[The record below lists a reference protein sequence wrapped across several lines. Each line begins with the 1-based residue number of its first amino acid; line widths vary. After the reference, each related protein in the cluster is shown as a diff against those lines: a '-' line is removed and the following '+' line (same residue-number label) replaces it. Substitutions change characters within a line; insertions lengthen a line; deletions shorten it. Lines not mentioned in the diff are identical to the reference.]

1 MVSLPPMNPGSPSR
15 VEPEAVEKHNGS
27 MPEAVR
33 YMLTCWAVMIGGE
46 LLHQI
51 MAVVASVVDPSA
63 LREVAKERAKNSDG
77 EVSDALMNASVY
89 GSIFIMAVIQL
100 GVILLFVFA
109 LRAVQKQAKWA
120 ENARRL
126 LQIFS
131 GFFALRMLTLFMM
144 APASTALPTAFFG
157 TDGVVQIIL
166 AVAGILGIVY
176 SLDKAAVAWTKP
188 KGGKPGPGGTPGDAP
203 ETKEN

>member
-1 MVSLPPMNPGSPSR
+1 MVSLPPMNPGSASK
-15 VEPEAVEKHNGS
+15 VEPEAVQKHNGS
-27 MPEAVR
+27 KPEAVR

-63 LREVAKERAKNSDG
+63 LRDVAKERAKNSDG
-77 EVSDALMNASVY
+77 EVSDALVNASVY
-89 GSIFIMAVIQL
+89 GSIFIMAVLQL

-109 LRAVQKQAKWA
+109 LRAIQRKAKWA

-126 LQIFS
+126 LQMFS
-131 GFFALRMLTLFMM
+131 VFFALRMLTLFMM
-144 APASTALPTAFFG
+144 VPASTALPTAFFA
-157 TDGVVQIIL
+157 TDGVIQIIL
-166 AVAGILGIVY
+166 GVAGILGVVY
-176 SLDKAAVAWTKP
+176 SLDKAAVTWTKP
-188 KGGKPGPGGTPGDAP
+188 KAGTPGPGDTPGDAP

>member
-1 MVSLPPMNPGSPSR
+1 MNPGSPSR
-15 VEPEAVEKHNGS
+15 VGPEAVEKQKGS

-33 YMLTCWAVMIGGE
+33 YMLAAWAVMIGGE

-51 MAVVASVVDPSA
+51 FAVAASVIDPSA
-63 LREVAKERAKNSDG
+63 LREVAKERATNGDG
-77 EVSDALMNASVY
+77 EVSEALMNASVY
-89 GSIFIMAVIQL
+89 GSIFIMALLQL

-131 GFFALRMLTLFMM
+131 VFFALRMLTLFMM
-144 APASTALPTAFFG
+144 VPASTAVPTAMFG
-157 TDGVVQIIL
+157 IDGVVQIIL
-166 AVAGILGIVY
+166 GVAGVMGVIY
-176 SLDKAAVAWTKP
+176 SVDKDSVAWTKP
-188 KGGKPGPGGTPGDAP
+188 PKDKDSTTAEPA
-203 ETKEN
+203 EKKEH

>member
-15 VEPEAVEKHNGS
+15 VEPEAVEKQKGS

-33 YMLTCWAVMIGGE
+33 YMLAAWTVMIGGE

-51 MAVVASVVDPSA
+51 FAVAASVIDPSA
-63 LREVAKERAKNSDG
+63 LREVAKERATKGDG
-77 EVSDALMNASVY
+77 EVSEALMNASVY

-131 GFFALRMLTLFMM
+131 VFFALRMLTLFMM
-144 APASTALPTAFFG
+144 VPASTAVPTALFG
-157 TDGVVQIIL
+157 VDGVIQIVL
-166 AVAGILGIVY
+166 GVAGVMGVIY
-176 SLDKAAVAWTKP
+176 SVDKDSVAWTKP
-188 KGGKPGPGGTPGDAP
+188 PKDKDSTTAEPA
-203 ETKEN
+203 EKKEH

>member
-89 GSIFIMAVIQL
+89 GSIFIMAVLQL

-157 TDGVVQIIL
+157 TDGVIQIIL

-176 SLDKAAVAWTKP
+176 SMDKAAVAWTKP
-188 KGGKPGPGGTPGDAP
+188 KGGKSGPGGTPGDAL

>member
-15 VEPEAVEKHNGS
+15 VEPEAVEKQKGS

-33 YMLTCWAVMIGGE
+33 YMLAAWTVMIGGE

-51 MAVVASVVDPSA
+51 LAVAASVIDPSA
-63 LREVAKERAKNSDG
+63 LREVAKERATKGDG
-77 EVSDALMNASVY
+77 EVSEALMNASVY
-89 GSIFIMAVIQL
+89 GSIFIMALLQL
-100 GVILLFVFA
+100 GIILLFVFA

-131 GFFALRMLTLFMM
+131 VFFALRMLTLFMM
-144 APASTALPTAFFG
+144 VPASTTVPTALFG
-157 TDGVVQIIL
+157 VDGVIQIVL
-166 AVAGILGIVY
+166 GVAGVMGVIY
-176 SLDKAAVAWTKP
+176 SVDKDSVAWTKP
-188 KGGKPGPGGTPGDAP
+188 PKDKDSTTAEPA
-203 ETKEN
+203 EKKEH

>member
-1 MVSLPPMNPGSPSR
+1 MNPGSPSR
-15 VEPEAVEKHNGS
+15 VEPEAVEKQKGS

-33 YMLTCWAVMIGGE
+33 YMLAAWTVMIGGE

-51 MAVVASVVDPSA
+51 LAVAASVIDPSA

-77 EVSDALMNASVY
+77 EVSEALMNASVY
-89 GSIFIMAVIQL
+89 GSIFIMALLQL

-131 GFFALRMLTLFMM
+131 VFFGLRMLTLFMM
-144 APASTALPTAFFG
+144 VPASTTVPTAIFG
-157 TDGVVQIIL
+157 IDGVIQIVL
-166 AVAGILGIVY
+166 GVAGVMGVIY
-176 SLDKAAVAWTKP
+176 SVDKDSVAWTKP
-188 KGGKPGPGGTPGDAP
+188 PKDKDSTTA
-203 ETKEN
+203 ETAEKKEH

>member
-1 MVSLPPMNPGSPSR
+1 MNPGSPSR
-15 VEPEAVEKHNGS
+15 VGPEAVEKQKGS

-33 YMLTCWAVMIGGE
+33 YMLAAWAVMIGGE

-51 MAVVASVVDPSA
+51 FAVAASVIDPSA
-63 LREVAKERAKNSDG
+63 LREVAKERATNGDG
-77 EVSDALMNASVY
+77 EVSEALMNASVY
-89 GSIFIMAVIQL
+89 GSIFIMALLQL

-131 GFFALRMLTLFMM
+131 VFFALRMLTLFMM
-144 APASTALPTAFFG
+144 VPASTAVPTAMFG
-157 TDGVVQIIL
+157 IDGVVQIIL
-166 AVAGILGIVY
+166 GVAGVMGVIY
-176 SLDKAAVAWTKP
+176 SVDKDSVAWTKP
-188 KGGKPGPGGTPGDAP
+188 PKGKSGSATDSAEAP
-203 ETKEN
+203 EEKEN

>member
-15 VEPEAVEKHNGS
+15 VEPEAVEKQKGS

-33 YMLTCWAVMIGGE
+33 YMLAAWTVMIGGE

-51 MAVVASVVDPSA
+51 FAVAASVIDPSA
-63 LREVAKERAKNSDG
+63 LREVAKERVTKGDG
-77 EVSDALMNASVY
+77 EVSEALMNASVY
-89 GSIFIMAVIQL
+89 GSIFIMALLQL

-131 GFFALRMLTLFMM
+131 VFFALRMLTLFMM
-144 APASTALPTAFFG
+144 VPASTAVPTALFG
-157 TDGVVQIIL
+157 VDGVIQIVL
-166 AVAGILGIVY
+166 GVAGVMGVIY
-176 SLDKAAVAWTKP
+176 SVDKDSVAWTKP
-188 KGGKPGPGGTPGDAP
+188 PKDKDSTTAEPA
-203 ETKEN
+203 EKKEH

>member
-1 MVSLPPMNPGSPSR
+1 MNPGSPSR
-15 VEPEAVEKHNGS
+15 VEPEAVEKQKGS

-33 YMLTCWAVMIGGE
+33 YMLAAWTVMIGGE

-51 MAVVASVVDPSA
+51 FAVAASVIDPSA
-63 LREVAKERAKNSDG
+63 LREVAKERVTKGDG
-77 EVSDALMNASVY
+77 EVSEALMNASVY
-89 GSIFIMAVIQL
+89 GSIFIMALLQL

-131 GFFALRMLTLFMM
+131 VFFALRMLTLFMM
-144 APASTALPTAFFG
+144 VPASTTVPTAMFG
-157 TDGVVQIIL
+157 IDGVVQIIL
-166 AVAGILGIVY
+166 GVAGVMGVIY
-176 SLDKAAVAWTKP
+176 SVDKDSVAWTKP
-188 KGGKPGPGGTPGDAP
+188 PKDKDSNAAEPA
-203 ETKEN
+203 EKKEH

>member
-1 MVSLPPMNPGSPSR
+1 MNPGSPSR
-15 VEPEAVEKHNGS
+15 VEPEAVEKQKGS

-33 YMLTCWAVMIGGE
+33 YMLAAWTVMIGGE

-51 MAVVASVVDPSA
+51 LAVAASVIDPSA
-63 LREVAKERAKNSDG
+63 LREVAKERATKGDG
-77 EVSDALMNASVY
+77 EVSEALMNASVY
-89 GSIFIMAVIQL
+89 GSIFIMALLQL

-131 GFFALRMLTLFMM
+131 VFFALRMLTLFMM
-144 APASTALPTAFFG
+144 VPASTTVPTALFG
-157 TDGVVQIIL
+157 VDGVIQIVL
-166 AVAGILGIVY
+166 GVAGVMGVIY
-176 SLDKAAVAWTKP
+176 SVDKDSVAWTKP
-188 KGGKPGPGGTPGDAP
+188 PKDKDSTTAEPA
-203 ETKEN
+203 EKKEH

>member
-15 VEPEAVEKHNGS
+15 VEPEAVEKQKGS

-33 YMLTCWAVMIGGE
+33 YMLAAWTVMIGGE

-51 MAVVASVVDPSA
+51 LAVAASVIDPSA
-63 LREVAKERAKNSDG
+63 LREVAKERATKGDG
-77 EVSDALMNASVY
+77 EVSEALMNASVY
-89 GSIFIMAVIQL
+89 GSIFIMALLQL
-100 GVILLFVFA
+100 GIILLFVFA

-131 GFFALRMLTLFMM
+131 VFFALRMLTLFMM
-144 APASTALPTAFFG
+144 VPASTTVPTALFG
-157 TDGVVQIIL
+157 VDGVIQIVL
-166 AVAGILGIVY
+166 GVAGVMGVIY
-176 SLDKAAVAWTKP
+176 SMDKDSVAWTKP
-188 KGGKPGPGGTPGDAP
+188 PKDKDSTTAEPA
-203 ETKEN
+203 EKKEH

>member
-15 VEPEAVEKHNGS
+15 VEPEAVEKQKGS

-33 YMLTCWAVMIGGE
+33 YMLAAWTVMIGGE

-51 MAVVASVVDPSA
+51 LAVAASVIDPSA
-63 LREVAKERAKNSDG
+63 LREVAKERATKGDG
-77 EVSDALMNASVY
+77 EVSEALMNASVY
-89 GSIFIMAVIQL
+89 GSIFIMALLQL

-131 GFFALRMLTLFMM
+131 VFFALRMLTLFMM
-144 APASTALPTAFFG
+144 VPASTTVPTALFG
-157 TDGVVQIIL
+157 IDGVVQIIL
-166 AVAGILGIVY
+166 GVAGVMGVIY
-176 SLDKAAVAWTKP
+176 SVDKDSVAWTKP
-188 KGGKPGPGGTPGDAP
+188 PKDKDSTTAEPA
-203 ETKEN
+203 EKKEH

>member
-15 VEPEAVEKHNGS
+15 VEPEAVEKQKGS

-33 YMLTCWAVMIGGE
+33 YMLAAWTVMIGGE

-51 MAVVASVVDPSA
+51 LAVAASVIDPSA
-63 LREVAKERAKNSDG
+63 LREVAKERATKGDG
-77 EVSDALMNASVY
+77 EVSEALMNASVY
-89 GSIFIMAVIQL
+89 GSIFIMALLQL
-100 GVILLFVFA
+100 GIILLFVFA

-131 GFFALRMLTLFMM
+131 VFFALRMLTLFMM
-144 APASTALPTAFFG
+144 VPASTAVPTALFG
-157 TDGVVQIIL
+157 VDGVVQIIL
-166 AVAGILGIVY
+166 GVAGVMGVIY
-176 SLDKAAVAWTKP
+176 SVDKDSVAWTKP
-188 KGGKPGPGGTPGDAP
+188 PKDKDSTTAEPA
-203 ETKEN
+203 EKKEH

>member
-15 VEPEAVEKHNGS
+15 VEPEAVEKQKGS

-33 YMLTCWAVMIGGE
+33 YMLAAWTVMIGGE

-51 MAVVASVVDPSA
+51 LAVAASVIDPSA
-63 LREVAKERAKNSDG
+63 LREVAKERATKGDG
-77 EVSDALMNASVY
+77 EVSEALMNASVY
-89 GSIFIMAVIQL
+89 GSIFIMALLQL

-131 GFFALRMLTLFMM
+131 VFFALRMLTLFMM
-144 APASTALPTAFFG
+144 VPASTTVPTAMFG
-157 TDGVVQIIL
+157 IDGVVQIVL
-166 AVAGILGIVY
+166 GVAGVMGVIY
-176 SLDKAAVAWTKP
+176 SVDKDSVAWTKP
-188 KGGKPGPGGTPGDAP
+188 PKDKDSTTAEPA
-203 ETKEN
+203 EKKEH

>member
-15 VEPEAVEKHNGS
+15 VEPEAVEKQKGS

-33 YMLTCWAVMIGGE
+33 YMLAAWTVMIGGE

-51 MAVVASVVDPSA
+51 FAVAASVIDPSA
-63 LREVAKERAKNSDG
+63 LREVAKERATKGDG
-77 EVSDALMNASVY
+77 EVSEALMNASVY
-89 GSIFIMAVIQL
+89 GSIFIMALLQL
-100 GVILLFVFA
+100 GIILLFVFA

-131 GFFALRMLTLFMM
+131 VFFALRMLTLFMM
-144 APASTALPTAFFG
+144 VPASTTVPTALFG
-157 TDGVVQIIL
+157 IDGVVQIIL
-166 AVAGILGIVY
+166 GVAGVMGVIY
-176 SLDKAAVAWTKP
+176 SVDKDSVAWTKP
-188 KGGKPGPGGTPGDAP
+188 PKDKDSTTAEPA
-203 ETKEN
+203 EKKEH

>member
-1 MVSLPPMNPGSPSR
+1 MNPGSPSR
-15 VEPEAVEKHNGS
+15 VEPEAVEKQKGS

-33 YMLTCWAVMIGGE
+33 YMLAAWTVMIGGE

-51 MAVVASVVDPSA
+51 SAVAASVIDPSA
-63 LREVAKERAKNSDG
+63 LREVAKERATKGDG
-77 EVSDALMNASVY
+77 EVSEALMNASVY
-89 GSIFIMAVIQL
+89 GSIFIMALLQL

-131 GFFALRMLTLFMM
+131 VFFALRMLTLFMM
-144 APASTALPTAFFG
+144 VPASTAVPTALFG
-157 TDGVVQIIL
+157 VDGVIQIVL
-166 AVAGILGIVY
+166 GVAGVMGVIY
-176 SLDKAAVAWTKP
+176 SVDKDSVAWTKP
-188 KGGKPGPGGTPGDAP
+188 PKDKDSTTAEPA
-203 ETKEN
+203 EKKEH

>member
-15 VEPEAVEKHNGS
+15 VEPEAVEKQKGS

-33 YMLTCWAVMIGGE
+33 YMLAAWTVMIGGE

-51 MAVVASVVDPSA
+51 LAVAASVIDPSA

-77 EVSDALMNASVY
+77 EVSEALMNASVY
-89 GSIFIMAVIQL
+89 GSIFIMALLQL

-131 GFFALRMLTLFMM
+131 VFFGLRMLTLFMM
-144 APASTALPTAFFG
+144 VPASTTVPTAIFG
-157 TDGVVQIIL
+157 IDGVIQIVL
-166 AVAGILGIVY
+166 GVAGVMGVIY
-176 SLDKAAVAWTKP
+176 SVDKDSVAWTKP
-188 KGGKPGPGGTPGDAP
+188 PKDKDSTTA
-203 ETKEN
+203 ETAEKKEH

>member
-1 MVSLPPMNPGSPSR
+1 MNPGSPSR
-15 VEPEAVEKHNGS
+15 VEPEAVEKQKGS

-33 YMLTCWAVMIGGE
+33 YMLAAWTVMIGGE

-51 MAVVASVVDPSA
+51 FAVAASVIDPSA
-63 LREVAKERAKNSDG
+63 LREVAKERVTKGDG
-77 EVSDALMNASVY
+77 EVSEALMNASVY
-89 GSIFIMAVIQL
+89 GSIFIMALLQL

-131 GFFALRMLTLFMM
+131 VFFALRMLTLFMM
-144 APASTALPTAFFG
+144 VPASTAVPTALFG
-157 TDGVVQIIL
+157 IDGVVQIIL
-166 AVAGILGIVY
+166 GVAGVMGVIY
-176 SLDKAAVAWTKP
+176 SVDKDSVAWTKP
-188 KGGKPGPGGTPGDAP
+188 PKDKDSTTAEPA
-203 ETKEN
+203 EKKEH

>member
-1 MVSLPPMNPGSPSR
+1 MVSLPPMNPGSASR
-15 VEPEAVEKHNGS
+15 VEPEAVDKRKGS

-46 LLHQI
+46 VVHQI
-51 MAVVASVVDPSA
+51 FAVVSSIIDPSA
-63 LREVAKERAKNSDG
+63 LKEVAKERANNGDG

-89 GSIFIMAVIQL
+89 GSIFLMALLQL
-100 GVILLFVFA
+100 GVIVLFAFA
-109 LRAVQKQAKWA
+109 LRAVRKQAKWA

-144 APASTALPTAFFG
+144 APASTAVPMALFG
-157 TDGVVQIIL
+157 VDGVVQIVL
-166 AVAGILGIVY
+166 GVAGVMGIIY
-176 SLDKAAVAWTKP
+176 SVDKDAVAWTKP
-188 KGGKPGPGGTPGDAP
+188 KTGKPGTGAAHEDAP
-203 ETKEN
+203 ETEEK

>member
-1 MVSLPPMNPGSPSR
+1 MNPGSPSR
-15 VEPEAVEKHNGS
+15 VEPEAVEKQKGS

-33 YMLTCWAVMIGGE
+33 YMLAAWTVMIGGE

-51 MAVVASVVDPSA
+51 FAVAASVIDPSA
-63 LREVAKERAKNSDG
+63 LREVAKERATKGDG
-77 EVSDALMNASVY
+77 EVSEALMNASVY
-89 GSIFIMAVIQL
+89 GSIFIMALLQL

-131 GFFALRMLTLFMM
+131 VFFALRMLTLFMM
-144 APASTALPTAFFG
+144 VPASTTVPTALFG
-157 TDGVVQIIL
+157 IDGVVQIIL
-166 AVAGILGIVY
+166 GVAGVMGVIY
-176 SLDKAAVAWTKP
+176 SVDKDSVAWTKP
-188 KGGKPGPGGTPGDAP
+188 PKDKDSTTAEPA
-203 ETKEN
+203 EKKEH

>member
-15 VEPEAVEKHNGS
+15 VEPEAVEKQKGS

-33 YMLTCWAVMIGGE
+33 YMLAAWTVMIGGE

-51 MAVVASVVDPSA
+51 FAVAASVIDPSA
-63 LREVAKERAKNSDG
+63 LREVAKERATKGDG
-77 EVSDALMNASVY
+77 EVSEALMNASVY
-89 GSIFIMAVIQL
+89 GSIFIMALLQL

-131 GFFALRMLTLFMM
+131 VFFALRMLTLFMM
-144 APASTALPTAFFG
+144 VPASTTVPTALFG
-157 TDGVVQIIL
+157 VDGVIQIVL
-166 AVAGILGIVY
+166 GVAGVMGVIY
-176 SLDKAAVAWTKP
+176 SVDKDSVAWTKP
-188 KGGKPGPGGTPGDAP
+188 PKDKDSTTAEPA
-203 ETKEN
+203 EKKEH

>member
-15 VEPEAVEKHNGS
+15 VEPEAVEKQKGS

-33 YMLTCWAVMIGGE
+33 YMLAAWTVMIGGE

-51 MAVVASVVDPSA
+51 FAVAASVIDPSA
-63 LREVAKERAKNSDG
+63 LREVAKERATKGDG
-77 EVSDALMNASVY
+77 EVSEALMNASVY
-89 GSIFIMAVIQL
+89 GSIFIMALLQL
-100 GVILLFVFA
+100 GIILLFVFA

-131 GFFALRMLTLFMM
+131 VFFALRMLTLFMM
-144 APASTALPTAFFG
+144 VPASTAVPTALFG
-157 TDGVVQIIL
+157 VDGVIQIVL
-166 AVAGILGIVY
+166 GVAGVMGVIY
-176 SLDKAAVAWTKP
+176 SVDKDSVAWTKP
-188 KGGKPGPGGTPGDAP
+188 PKDKDSTTAEPA
-203 ETKEN
+203 EKKEH

>member
-15 VEPEAVEKHNGS
+15 VEPEAVEKQKGS

-33 YMLTCWAVMIGGE
+33 YMLAAWTVMIGGE

-51 MAVVASVVDPSA
+51 FAVAASVIDPSA
-63 LREVAKERAKNSDG
+63 LRELAKERVTKGDG
-77 EVSDALMNASVY
+77 EVSEALMNASVY
-89 GSIFIMAVIQL
+89 GSIFIMALLQL

-131 GFFALRMLTLFMM
+131 VFFALRMLTLFMM
-144 APASTALPTAFFG
+144 VPASTAVPTALFG
-157 TDGVVQIIL
+157 VDGVIQIVL
-166 AVAGILGIVY
+166 GVAGVMGVIY
-176 SLDKAAVAWTKP
+176 SVDKDSVAWTKP
-188 KGGKPGPGGTPGDAP
+188 PKDKDSTTAEPA
-203 ETKEN
+203 EKKEH

>member
-15 VEPEAVEKHNGS
+15 VEPEAVEKQKGS

-33 YMLTCWAVMIGGE
+33 YMLAAWTVMIGGE

-51 MAVVASVVDPSA
+51 LAVAASVIDPSA
-63 LREVAKERAKNSDG
+63 LREVAKERATKGDG
-77 EVSDALMNASVY
+77 EVSEALMNASVY
-89 GSIFIMAVIQL
+89 GSIFIMALLQL
-100 GVILLFVFA
+100 GIILLFVFA

-131 GFFALRMLTLFMM
+131 VFFALRMLTLFMM
-144 APASTALPTAFFG
+144 VPASTTVPTALFG
-157 TDGVVQIIL
+157 MDGVVQIIL
-166 AVAGILGIVY
+166 GVAGVMGVIY
-176 SLDKAAVAWTKP
+176 SVDKDSVAWTKP
-188 KGGKPGPGGTPGDAP
+188 PKDKDSTTAEPA
-203 ETKEN
+203 EKKEH

>member
-15 VEPEAVEKHNGS
+15 VEPEAVEKQKGS

-33 YMLTCWAVMIGGE
+33 YMLAAWTVMIGGE

-51 MAVVASVVDPSA
+51 LAVAASVIDPSA
-63 LREVAKERAKNSDG
+63 LREVAKERATKGDG
-77 EVSDALMNASVY
+77 EVSEALMNASVY
-89 GSIFIMAVIQL
+89 GSIFIMALLQL

-131 GFFALRMLTLFMM
+131 VFFALRMLTLFMM
-144 APASTALPTAFFG
+144 VPASTTVPTALFG
-157 TDGVVQIIL
+157 VDGVIQIIL
-166 AVAGILGIVY
+166 GVAGVMGVIY
-176 SLDKAAVAWTKP
+176 SVDKDSVAWTKP
-188 KGGKPGPGGTPGDAP
+188 PKDKDSTTAEPA
-203 ETKEN
+203 EKKEH

>member
-15 VEPEAVEKHNGS
+15 VEPEAVEKQKGS

-33 YMLTCWAVMIGGE
+33 YMLAAWTVMIGGE

-51 MAVVASVVDPSA
+51 LAVAASVIDPSA
-63 LREVAKERAKNSDG
+63 LREVAKERATKGDG
-77 EVSDALMNASVY
+77 EVSEALMNASVY
-89 GSIFIMAVIQL
+89 GSIFIMALLQL
-100 GVILLFVFA
+100 GIILLFVFA

-131 GFFALRMLTLFMM
+131 VFFALRMLTLFMM
-144 APASTALPTAFFG
+144 VPASTTVPTALFG
-157 TDGVVQIIL
+157 VDGVIQIIL
-166 AVAGILGIVY
+166 GVAGVMGVIY
-176 SLDKAAVAWTKP
+176 SVDKDSVAWTKP
-188 KGGKPGPGGTPGDAP
+188 PKDKDSNAAEPA
-203 ETKEN
+203 EKKEH

>member
-15 VEPEAVEKHNGS
+15 VEPEAVEKQKGS

-33 YMLTCWAVMIGGE
+33 YMLAAWTVMIGGE

-51 MAVVASVVDPSA
+51 LAVAASVIDPSA
-63 LREVAKERAKNSDG
+63 LREVAKERATKGDG
-77 EVSDALMNASVY
+77 EVSEALMNASVY
-89 GSIFIMAVIQL
+89 GSIFIMALLQL

-131 GFFALRMLTLFMM
+131 VFFALRMLTLFMM
-144 APASTALPTAFFG
+144 VPASTTVPTALFG
-157 TDGVVQIIL
+157 VDGVIQIVL
-166 AVAGILGIVY
+166 GVAGVMGVIY
-176 SLDKAAVAWTKP
+176 SVDKDSVAWTKP
-188 KGGKPGPGGTPGDAP
+188 PKDKDSTTAEPA
-203 ETKEN
+203 EKKEH

>member
-15 VEPEAVEKHNGS
+15 VEPEAVEKQKGS

-33 YMLTCWAVMIGGE
+33 YMLAAWTVMIGGE

-51 MAVVASVVDPSA
+51 FAVAASVIDPSA
-63 LREVAKERAKNSDG
+63 LREVAKERVTKGDG
-77 EVSDALMNASVY
+77 EVSEALMNASVY
-89 GSIFIMAVIQL
+89 GSIFIMALLQL

-131 GFFALRMLTLFMM
+131 VFFALRMLMLFMM
-144 APASTALPTAFFG
+144 VPASTAVPTALFG
-157 TDGVVQIIL
+157 VDGVIQIVL
-166 AVAGILGIVY
+166 GVAGVMGVIY
-176 SLDKAAVAWTKP
+176 SVDKDSVAWTKP
-188 KGGKPGPGGTPGDAP
+188 PKDKDSTTAEPA
-203 ETKEN
+203 EKKEH

>member
-15 VEPEAVEKHNGS
+15 VEPEAVEKQKGS

-33 YMLTCWAVMIGGE
+33 YMLAAWTVMIGGE

-51 MAVVASVVDPSA
+51 LAVAASVIDPSA
-63 LREVAKERAKNSDG
+63 LREVAKERATKGDG
-77 EVSDALMNASVY
+77 EVSEALMNASVY
-89 GSIFIMAVIQL
+89 GSIFIMALLQL

-131 GFFALRMLTLFMM
+131 VFFALRMLTLFMM
-144 APASTALPTAFFG
+144 VPASTAVPTALFG
-157 TDGVVQIIL
+157 VDGVIQIVL
-166 AVAGILGIVY
+166 GVAGVMGVIY
-176 SLDKAAVAWTKP
+176 SVDKDSVAWTKP
-188 KGGKPGPGGTPGDAP
+188 PKDKDSTTAEPA
-203 ETKEN
+203 EKKEH

>member
-15 VEPEAVEKHNGS
+15 VEPEAVEKHKGS
-27 MPEAVR
+27 VPEAVR
-33 YMLTCWAVMIGGE
+33 YMLAAWTVMIGGE

-51 MAVVASVVDPSA
+51 LAVAASVIDPSA

-77 EVSDALMNASVY
+77 EVSEALMNASVY
-89 GSIFIMAVIQL
+89 GSIFIMALLQL

-131 GFFALRMLTLFMM
+131 VFFGLRMLTLFMM
-144 APASTALPTAFFG
+144 VPASTTVPTALFG
-157 TDGVVQIIL
+157 VDGVIQIVL
-166 AVAGILGIVY
+166 GVAGVMGVIY
-176 SLDKAAVAWTKP
+176 SVDKDSVAWTKP
-188 KGGKPGPGGTPGDAP
+188 PKDKDSTTAEPA
-203 ETKEN
+203 EKKEH